1 MNVIL
6 QLFYN
11 YMNRFKYPKKYN
23 MYTMTTF
30 CTILLRNI
38 IYLFYFIG
46 YLFIFNVHI
55 IEKIYIV

>member
-11 YMNRFKYPKKYN
+11 YMNRFKYQKKYY

-30 CTILLRNI
+30 YTILLRNI
-38 IYLFYFIG
+38 IYFFILLVT
-46 YLFIFNVHI
+46 YLFLLCI
-55 IEKIYIV
+55 